1 MQNSNNKIKSKIFV
15 FGIIC
20 VLVSALPAFAISLDP
35 MRLGAGA
42 RSVSMGRTA
51 AALTGNINSL
61 FINPANAA
69 YLPKWGLTSMYTS
82 LLEGDITYTLLGGAT
97 KTGWGTFGLAY
108 MGSGTSGIQTTTLS
122 AGRVI
127 AGGNAFDYANRVF
140 SVVYGRE
147 IIENLA
153 AGATLKFFSKEFGG
167 VADASGTGYD
177 LDLGIVWKPMKKLS
191 VGLSQQNTLPF
202 DMGGKIKWE
211 KGTEEAIPS
220 NTKLGLAYTPIYP
233 LLVALDLDLAQD
245 KPLVIHGGVE
255 WKAMDFLA
263 IRGGVEQTPT
273 SNTETTTNFTAGVG
287 FMFRDFG
294 FDYCYYLDNVL
305 KANSTHYF
313 ALSYAPAIP
322 VVVAPAPPEVIIP
335 VERAMFP
342 DVPIGYW
349 AREAIE
355 FLARKK
361 IITGYPD
368 GTFKPE
374 RALTRAELCALLIRA
389 KGYSVVTPKTAVFR
403 DVATTHW
410 AAAYIETAANLK
422 LVEGYPNGTFKPN
435 QALTREEAIKILVL
449 FDNKTLPAEAPA
461 YVYADVSGSRWSARY
476 ISVARSAGWL
486 YFVKEKNLSPKKQ
499 FPRAEAAAI
508 LYLTSFVQGLK

>member
-1 MQNSNNKIKSKIFV
+1 
-15 FGIIC
+15 
-20 VLVSALPAFAISLDP
+20 
-35 MRLGAGA
+35 
-42 RSVSMGRTA
+42 
-51 AALTGNINSL
+51 
-61 FINPANAA
+61 
-69 YLPKWGLTSMYTS
+69 
-82 LLEGDITYTLLGGAT
+82 
-97 KTGWGTFGLAY
+97 
-108 MGSGTSGIQTTTLS
+108 MGSGTSGIQPTTVS
-122 AGRVI
+122 ADNRII

-140 SVVYGRE
+140 SLVYGRE

-153 AGATLKFFSKEFGG
+153 AGATFKFFSKEFGG
-167 VADASGTGYD
+167 IADASGTGYD
-177 LDLGIVWKPMKKLS
+177 LDLGIVWKPMEKLS
-191 VGLSQQNTLPF
+191 LGLSQQNTLPF
-202 DMGGKIKWE
+202 DMGAKITWGT
-211 KGTEEAIPS
+211 GTEEGIPS
-220 NTKLGLAYTPIYP
+220 NTKLGAAYTPIDP
-233 LLVALDLDLAQD
+233 LLLALDLDMAQD

-263 IRGGVEQTPT
+263 VRGGFEQSPT
-273 SNTETTTNFTAGVG
+273 SNTETTTNFTAGLG
-287 FMFRDFG
+287 FLFKDFS

-305 KANSTHYF
+305 NANSTHYF
-313 ALSYAPAIP
+313 ALSYAPGIAPAVAAEPEVVIP
-322 VVVAPAPPEVIIP
+322 VD
-335 VERAMFP
+335 RAMFP

-355 FLARKK
+355 FLAIKK

-389 KGYSVVTPKTAVFR
+389 KGFSVVKPKRAIFK

-422 LVEGYPNGTFKPN
+422 LVEGYPDGTFKPN

-476 ISVARSAGWL
+476 ITVARSAGWL
-486 YFVKEKNLSPKKQ
+486 YYVKEKNFIPKKK